1 MLMLEFMCKVFLPF
15 ANEIWVIVYFIFI
28 EVNRYRF
35 RKISAAFEAKILNI
49 EEATAISLS

>member
-1 MLMLEFMCKVFLPF
+1 MLEFMCKVFLPF

>member
-1 MLMLEFMCKVFLPF
+1 MFEFMCKVFLPF
-15 ANEIWVIVYFIFI
+15 ANEIWDIVYFIFI

-35 RKISAAFEAKILNI
+35 RKTSAAFEAKILNI